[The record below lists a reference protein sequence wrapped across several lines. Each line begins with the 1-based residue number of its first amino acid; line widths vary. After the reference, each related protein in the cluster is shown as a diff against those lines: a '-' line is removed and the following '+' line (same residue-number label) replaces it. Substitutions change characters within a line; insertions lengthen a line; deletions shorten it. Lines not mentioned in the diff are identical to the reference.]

1 MFEAFEMTSCA
12 VDSLFDTR
20 VSARDQSETYKT
32 SHKIA
37 VSSNPVISLT
47 RSSDLNA
54 FALILLLVDTDRS
67 NPVVSMKT
75 L

>member
-1 MFEAFEMTSCA
+1 MRSP
-12 VDSLFDTR
+12 R
-20 VSARDQSETYKT
+20 SETYKT

-37 VSSNPVISLT
+37 VISLT
-47 RSSDLNA
+47 RSSDLNP

-67 NPVVSMKT
+67 NPFVKMPVFVSMKT